1 MAAQRSLKPQPSEG
15 VSLGSNPS
23 GATHFNFIS
32 MRAIIYENG
41 QVIVKRKRQRHYVLE
56 YCKNKDVP
64 TKIAYWEYILNPEN
78 RKKFEENIAL
88 LKYKFLNKKTHQE
101 LLGKYP
107 DINMYNIKNKEDYE
121 LCDNV

>member
-1 MAAQRSLKPQPSEG
+1 
-15 VSLGSNPS
+15 
-23 GATHFNFIS
+23 
-32 MRAIIYENG
+32 MRAIVYENG
-41 QVIVKRKRQRHYVLE
+41 QVIVKRKRQHHYVLE

-78 RKKFEENIAL
+78 RKKFEENITL